1 MAASSAIISPMI
13 LALLTDVHGNRE
25 ALEACLAHA
34 RLLRAERL
42 VFLGD
47 YVGYG
52 ADPVWVVETVMD
64 LVGRGA
70 VALLGNHDAAVEGS
84 DADMN
89 SLARAAIAWT
99 RRQLRPEHRAFLSG
113 LPLTWEDGEALYVH
127 ANGSDPAGWD
137 YVSGPL
143 QAARELARTQFR
155 LTFCGH
161 VHVPMLYHM
170 STTGKVGEF
179 APTPGMDIPLLPP
192 RVWLAVIGAV
202 GQPRDGIAAANYA
215 LFDTE
220 RRLLRY
226 LRVPYDF
233 ATAARKV
240 REAGL
245 PERLALRLEQ
255 GR

>member
-1 MAASSAIISPMI
+1 MLI
-13 LALLTDVHGNRE
+13 ALLTDIHGNRE

-34 RLLRAERL
+34 RFLKAERL
-42 VFLGD
+42 IFLGD

-52 ADPVWVVETVMD
+52 ADPVWVVETVRD
-64 LVGRGA
+64 LVAQGA

-99 RRQLRPEHRAFLSG
+99 RAQLGPDHRAFLSG
-113 LPLTWEDGEALYVH
+113 LPLVHEEGDTIYVH
-127 ANGSDPAGWD
+127 ANGVTPESWD
-137 YVSGPL
+137 YISGPL
-143 QAARELARTQFR
+143 EAARELARTTFR

-161 VHVPMLYHM
+161 VHVPMLYHL
-170 STTGKVGEF
+170 SPTGKVCEF
-179 APTPGMDIPLLPP
+179 APTTNADVPLLPP

-202 GQPRDGIAAANYA
+202 GQPRDGIPAANYA

-220 RRLLRY
+220 RRALRY
-226 LRVPYDF
+226 LRVHYDVE
-233 ATAARKV
+233 AAGRKV
-240 REAGL
+240 RDAGL
-245 PERLALRLEQ
+245 PERLAQRLEE